1 MKIKMRAILLGFIL
15 LLALTVFL
23 PGFFYTTLGVLGC
36 VAFIGLIILFI
47 AEIDDGEEM
56 TLKEFIYG
64 KEKEN

>member
-1 MKIKMRAILLGFIL
+1 MRAILLGFIL

-23 PGFFYTTLGVLGC
+23 PGFFYTLFGVIGC
-36 VAFIGLIILFI
+36 VAFVALIILFMT
-47 AEIDDGEEM
+47 EIDDGEEM